1 MDQVRPAAVAAAG
14 VFAFLVARALVYGIG
29 TTIYW
34 VTSGVPSAGVGSY
47 PEAVAWSWQESFVG
61 LLDTALPL
69 SIGTFL
75 VFWCLRPIRH
85 DLRVA
90 QVIRRGALAVAV
102 GAVLASLVQAAL
114 DFGTLSLPVVESG
127 GLYGLTPVVPSPVD
141 LVLGTM
147 NLVVVY
153 LPLVVLA
160 AVLLWI
166 WLRRSRPTA
175 SVGGA
180 GDEV

>member
-29 TTIYW
+29 TTIYG
-34 VTSGVPSAGVGSY
+34 VTSGAPSAGVGSY

-75 VFWCLRPIRH
+75 VFGLLLPIRRE
-85 DLRVA
+85 LRMA
-90 QVIRRGALAVAV
+90 QVIWRGALAVVV
-102 GAVLASLVQAAL
+102 GAALAGAVQAI
-114 DFGTLSLPVVESG
+114 LSLGAFGPPAVETD
-127 GLYGLTPVVPSPVD
+127 GLYGLTPIAPSPVD
-141 LVLGTM
+141 LVLGAM
-147 NLVVVY
+147 SLVVVH

-166 WLRRSRPTA
+166 WRRRTPLTA
-175 SVGGA
+175 STGGA
-180 GDEV
+180 LDEV